1 MSLITDSINFTAYLA
16 DSADH
21 LVGGTSNLAAST
33 ELWTGDVGTAGNIDA
48 SAAANAAT
56 QADQLTDIKASEN
69 ATLPGPI
76 IPPTGIPSWIWWLAG
91 GVGVVVVL
99 AVLAPYLGFLPKG
112 KS

>member
-1 MSLITDSINFTAYLA
+1 MSLLTDSINFTAYLA

-33 ELWTGDVGTAGNIDA
+33 ELWTGDVGPALPDQ
-48 SAAANAAT
+48 AAAQAA
-56 QADQLTDIKASEN
+56 DIQASEN

-76 IPPTGIPSWIWWLAG
+76 IPPTGIPSWIWWLGG